1 MTTITLIQ
9 AAKCGAEGIAQMT
22 ARVPDKKTG
31 EVRNLQLS
39 DLKNGP
45 LAFLCTNSVTALAG
59 AREVEITYNA
69 NYGSGHQTIQ
79 VSSVIS

>member
-22 ARVPDKKTG
+22 ARVTDKKTG

-39 DLKNGP
+39 DL
-45 LAFLCTNSVTALAG
+45 
-59 AREVEITYNA
+59 
-69 NYGSGHQTIQ
+69 
-79 VSSVIS
+79 